1 MVDSIS
7 VKAPGRICFFGDH
20 QDYLGLPVIAATID
34 RYIYIE
40 ALPKEERSL
49 TIELLDLNKQ
59 ETIFLNE
66 DFNHLAPRDYFRS
79 AIRVL
84 LKAGIKVEQGYHIKM
99 RGDIPI
105 EAGLSS
111 SSAMV
116 VAWVRFLVKA
126 ARPNQSF
133 TEEQIAQWSYSTEVK
148 EFNEPGGLMDQYT
161 IALGGMVYLNT
172 VTGRHQH
179 LLAPWESVIIGD
191 SGIKKDTLSVLS
203 QAKDNALEALE
214 IVKNQHPS
222 FQLEKAGKT
231 TYQQTKDLLPSAL
244 KPFWHAAIHNHLIT
258 QEALLLLNHST
269 IDMNKLGQLIN
280 AHQTILQ
287 DKIMNT
293 PSAMIKMMEAT
304 KSSGAYGS
312 KIVGS
317 GGGGCFVAL
326 CSQDSTKNVIN
337 AIETAGARQAFSV
350 NITSVSND

>member
-1 MVDSIS
+1 MVGSIS
-7 VKAPGRICFFGDH
+7 VKAPGRVCLFGDH

-40 ALPKEERSL
+40 ASPKQEKSL

-59 ETIFLNE
+59 ETIFLDE

-79 AIRVL
+79 AVGVL
-84 LKAGIKVEQGYHIKM
+84 LKAGIKIEQGYHIKL

-133 TEEQIAQWSYSTEVK
+133 TDEQIAQWSYTTEVK

-161 IALGGMVYLNT
+161 IALGGMVHLNT

-179 LLAPWESVIIGD
+179 LSAPWESVIIGD
-191 SGIKKDTLSVLS
+191 SGIKKNTLNVLS
-203 QAKDNALEALE
+203 QAKDNALTALE
-214 IVKNQHPS
+214 VVKAQHPS
-222 FQLEKAGKT
+222 FQLEKAEKA
-231 TYQQTKDLLPSAL
+231 TYQQTEDLLPPAL
-244 KPFWHAAIHNHLIT
+244 RPYWYAAIHNHLIT
-258 QEALLLLNHST
+258 KEALSLFNQST

-287 DKIMNT
+287 HQIKNT
-293 PSAMIKMMEAT
+293 PSPLIKMMEAARR
-304 KSSGAYGS
+304 KGAYGT

-326 CSQDSTKNVIN
+326 CSQDSTNKVIK

-350 NITSVSND
+350 NITPVSND